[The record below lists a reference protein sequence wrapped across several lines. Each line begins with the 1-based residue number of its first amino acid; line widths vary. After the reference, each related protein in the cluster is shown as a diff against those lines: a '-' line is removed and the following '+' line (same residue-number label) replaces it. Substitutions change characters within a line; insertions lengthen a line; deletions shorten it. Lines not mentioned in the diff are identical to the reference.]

1 MKTLVIASQ
10 KGGVG
15 KTTLALNLG
24 LAFAEA
30 EYRVLLVDTDP
41 QGAIGLSLSKAVAR
55 RLGLAECVAGEAEVA
70 AVKVDSV
77 VEGFSL
83 LPVGQL
89 APHETHAFSTAL
101 ANGERLAAV
110 LEPVHADFDLCLVDT
125 PCGFGGITVGA
136 LRNADATVSPI
147 QAEPIAMRSVE
158 QLLAMVQ
165 SLNDEGCPV
174 RVAGFVLSMLQPG
187 NEESMAIAREA
198 WSLFPAHLMFHA
210 AIPRD
215 PVFLQAAQEGVP
227 VGLLRSPRPSVAHV
241 FDLIAAE
248 LAPRL
253 DLPPKS
259 TRHGLRR
266 LVD

>member
-1 MKTLVIASQ
+1 MKTLVVASQ

-15 KTTLALNLG
+15 KTTLSLNLG

-30 EYRVLLVDTDP
+30 GHRVLLVDTDP
-41 QGAIGLSLSKAVAR
+41 QGAIGLSLSKAVTR
-55 RLGLAECVAGEAEVA
+55 RAGLAECVAGEAEIA
-70 AVKVDSV
+70 AVKLDSAI
-77 VEGFSL
+77 EGFSL
-83 LPVGQL
+83 LPVGQI
-89 APHETHAFSTAL
+89 APHETHAFSTAM
-101 ANGERLAAV
+101 ASGERLAEV
-110 LEPVHADFDLCLVDT
+110 LAPVRADFDLCLVDT

-165 SLNDEGCPV
+165 SLNDDGDPV
-174 RVAGFVLSMLQPG
+174 RVAGFVLSMLQSG
-187 NEESMAIAREA
+187 NEDSMAIAREA
-198 WSLFPAHLMFHA
+198 WSLFPPDLLFHA

-215 PVFLQAAQEGVP
+215 PVFLRAAQEGVP
-227 VGLLRSPRPSVAHV
+227 VGMLCTPRPSVAHV
-241 FDLIAAE
+241 FDLLAAE

-253 DLPPKS
+253 DLPPRDA
-259 TRHGLRR
+259 RHGLRR